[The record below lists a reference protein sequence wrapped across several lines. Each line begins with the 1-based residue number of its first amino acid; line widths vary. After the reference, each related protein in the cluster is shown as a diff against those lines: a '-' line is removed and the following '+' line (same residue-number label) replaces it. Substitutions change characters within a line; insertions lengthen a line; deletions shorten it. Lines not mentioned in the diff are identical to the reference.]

1 MKYSISNPPLICM
14 LTESACYKGTNKKFM
29 PKGILW
35 HSTGANN
42 PNLSR
47 YVQPTDF
54 DKKKAEL
61 SKLLGPNK
69 YGNDFNHSEKSRQMG
84 VNAWVGKLADGT
96 VTTIQTMPW
105 TYKPWG
111 CGSGIKGS
119 CNETHLQ
126 FEICEDDLKNKDYAL
141 AVYNEAC
148 ELTAYWCQLYNL
160 DPHGTI
166 DYKGI
171 KVPVILDHATS
182 HDLGLGNNHGDI
194 QHWFPKLIGKT
205 LENIRDDVAKLL
217 SNDNSKYSITTREA
231 ILGRGSTGLEVKE
244 LQLKLLK
251 LNYSLPKYGA
261 DGDFGNETLAA
272 LKQFQQDNNI
282 ITTGIYDTTTQETM
296 MAALA
301 NIESLSYFYIQITG
315 GAVNVRNK
323 PSTIIGKVQYTICD
337 LNPLKAID
345 IDEATGWYHLE
356 DGNYISNKWTKRID

>member
-1 MKYSISNPPLICM
+1 MKYNSNNPPLICM
-14 LTESACYKGTNKKFM
+14 LTESACYKGTNKKFV

-35 HSTGANN
+35 HSTGADN
-42 PNLSR
+42 PNLAR
-47 YVQPTDF
+47 YVQPADS

-84 VNAWVGKLADGT
+84 VNAWIGKLADGT

-148 ELTAYWCQLYNL
+148 ELTAYWCKLYNL

-171 KVPVILDHATS
+171 KVPVIIDHTTS
-182 HDLGLGNNHGDI
+182 HDLGLGNNHGDV
-194 QHWFPKLIGKT
+194 QHWFPKILGKT
-205 LENIRDDVAKLL
+205 LKDIRNDVAALL
-217 SNDNSKYSITTREA
+217 TNDTKKVTIITYNEILSKGTSGEA
-231 ILGRGSTGLEVKE
+231 VKE
-244 LQLKLLK
+244 LQSQLLK
-251 LNYSLPKYGA
+251 LGYTLPKYGA
-261 DGDFGNETLAA
+261 DGDFGNETMNA

-282 ITTGIYDTTTQETM
+282 ITTGVYDTTTKKTM
-296 MAALA
+296 EVALTDDGA
-301 NIESLSYFYIQITG
+301 SSYFYVQITG

-323 PSTIIGKVQYTICD
+323 PSIATGKIRYTICNT
-337 LNPLKAID
+337 NPLKAVGID
-345 IDEATGWYHLE
+345 AETGWYKLE